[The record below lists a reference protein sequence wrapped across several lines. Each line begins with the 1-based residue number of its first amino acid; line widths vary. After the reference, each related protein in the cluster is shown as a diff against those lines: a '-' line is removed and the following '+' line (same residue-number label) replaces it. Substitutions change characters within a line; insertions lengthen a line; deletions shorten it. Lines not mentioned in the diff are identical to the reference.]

1 VLDNDGIAKE
11 EQRAFRIFLGSLTV
25 VILSLIAGIFIGVA
39 FRSGSLIQDIILARG
54 RSLFQQI
61 VLTRRW
67 AAQYGG
73 VYVRKGPGVE
83 SNPWLE
89 HPDIEAADGSLLT
102 LRNPALITR
111 EISEIAEKQKEYRF
125 KITSLRPI
133 NPGNAPDDFERGALE
148 SFETGVAETWATVDS
163 PEGREFRY
171 MGALKT
177 EASCL
182 VCHASQGYKVGD
194 IRGGISVG
202 FPIGTVEREL
212 RKNTIALVAAAVL
225 ISLLTL
231 GTVFAFV
238 LRLRKELS
246 KVRAAL
252 SYAATT
258 DALTGIFN
266 RRFIMERFAQ
276 ETDKALRTDMDLTC
290 AILDADHFKSLND
303 QEGHQAG
310 DRALQAIAAAMDETV
325 RAYDIAGRY
334 GGEEFIILFPGIDGE
349 EAFQACER
357 LRTIIVERTAAVL
370 PRGRSVT
377 VSMGIANLRC
387 LEPSLL
393 SRSGER
399 DNFTAQCMERMLKLA
414 DQALYR
420 AKEEGR
426 NRCVVHRS
434 S

>member
-1 VLDNDGIAKE
+1 VLDNEGIARD

-25 VILSLIAGIFIGVA
+25 VILSLITGIFIGVS

-61 VLTRRW
+61 VLTRSW
-67 AAQYGG
+67 AARYGG

-89 HPDIEAADGSLLT
+89 HPDLEAADGSLYT

-125 KITSLRPI
+125 RITSLNPI
-133 NPGNAPDDFERGALE
+133 NPGNAPDDFERKALE
-148 SFETGVAETWATVDS
+148 SFETGSAETWSTVDV
-163 PEGREFRY
+163 PGGREFRY

-182 VCHASQGYKVGD
+182 ACHASQGYKVGD

-202 FPIGTVEREL
+202 FPIETVEKEL
-212 RKNTIALVAAAVL
+212 RKNTIALGIAAAL

-238 LRLRKELS
+238 LRLRKELV
-246 KVRAAL
+246 KVRTAL

-258 DALTGIFN
+258 DALTGVFN

-276 ETDKALRTDMDLTC
+276 ETDKALRTGADFTC
-290 AILDADHFKSLND
+290 AILDADRFKLLND

-310 DRALQAIAAAMDETV
+310 DRALQEIAAGMNDTV
-325 RAYDIAGRY
+325 RAYDIVGRY
-334 GGEEFIILFPGIDGE
+334 GGEEFLILFPGIDGD
-349 EAFQACER
+349 EAFKACER
-357 LRTIIVERTAAVL
+357 IRIVIAERTAAVL
-370 PRGRSVT
+370 PRGRTVT
-377 VSMGIANLRC
+377 VSIGIANLRG
-387 LEPSLL
+387 LEQNLL
-393 SRSGER
+393 SRSGDR
-399 DNFTAQCMERMLKLA
+399 DNLTAQCMERMLGLA
-414 DQALYR
+414 DEALYR

-426 NRCVVHRS
+426 NRCVVHPS